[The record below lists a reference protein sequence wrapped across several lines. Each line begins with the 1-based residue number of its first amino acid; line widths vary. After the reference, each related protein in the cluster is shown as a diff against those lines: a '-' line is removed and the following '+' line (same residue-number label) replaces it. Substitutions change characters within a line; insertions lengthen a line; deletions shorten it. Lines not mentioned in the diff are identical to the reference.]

1 MICISMVDSLYV
13 LLHTELLQKEAEGL
27 KLEAEEKGAKW
38 LQEKQQLHLE
48 RDNLTQ
54 LIKDLQNQLALSQK
68 DTERVSL

>member
-38 LQEKQQLHLE
+38 LQEKQQLQLE
-48 RDNLTQ
+48 IDNLTQ
-54 LIKDLQNQLALSQK
+54 LIKDLQN
-68 DTERVSL
+68 

>member
-1 MICISMVDSLYV
+1 MVDSLYV
-13 LLHTELLQKEAEGL
+13 LLHREILQKEAEGL
-27 KLEAEEKGAKW
+27 KLEEEEKGAKW

-54 LIKDLQNQLALSQK
+54 LIKDLQNQVTLSQK